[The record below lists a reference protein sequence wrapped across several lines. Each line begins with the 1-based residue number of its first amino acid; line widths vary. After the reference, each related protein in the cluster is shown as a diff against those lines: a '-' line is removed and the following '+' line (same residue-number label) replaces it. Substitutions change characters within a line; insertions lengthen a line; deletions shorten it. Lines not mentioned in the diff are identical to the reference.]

1 MTHLSLLLDVE
12 IRTNTKTLSFQLYKS
27 HCMVKI
33 MLKHEGPLIKQVLK
47 HLIFSALFSNI
58 VLSVLLNIQLIHL
71 CMVGTPLT
79 HMLHSVQLSK

>member
-1 MTHLSLLLDVE
+1 
-12 IRTNTKTLSFQLYKS
+12 
-27 HCMVKI
+27 MVKI

-71 CMVGTPLT
+71 CMVGTPSFDT
-79 HMLHSVQLSK
+79 HVAFSTTQQVVAM